1 MAKVIKSSMLRNHLF
16 DALKEISH
24 NEKFLFITNKGEIV
38 SALVNID
45 FFEDLL
51 MKFSKKYKESIKEAR
66 SDYKQGNI
74 FSEEDV
80 FGDIA

>member
-16 DALKEISH
+16 DALKEIAH
-24 NEKFLFITNKGEIV
+24 NEKFLFVTNKGEIV

-45 FFEDLL
+45 FFEELL
-51 MKFSKKYKESIKEAR
+51 MRFSKKYKESIKEAR
-66 SDYKQGNI
+66 EDYKRGNI

-80 FGDIA
+80 FGDVE